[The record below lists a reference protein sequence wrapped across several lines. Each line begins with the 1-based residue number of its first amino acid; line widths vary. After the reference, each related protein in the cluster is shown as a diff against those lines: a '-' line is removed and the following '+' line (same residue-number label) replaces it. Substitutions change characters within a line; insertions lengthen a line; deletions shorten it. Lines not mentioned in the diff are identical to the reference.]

1 MKKLYKRTLS
11 LLFSMVFILGFAIA
25 PSAYVYPDTEYHW
38 AKSYIDAVTDEGLL
52 SARSTGFFVP
62 DIAITRA
69 EAVNALY
76 VLSDAYLPRES
87 IDETGFTDIPVTHTY
102 TSAITWSKQRGI
114 MLGTSEDE
122 AIFSPNTQMN
132 REQFCVLVYRLFTAN
147 ELSMTSIYTADITPN
162 IPDEN
167 SISGWALPAV
177 RVLYRCGLISGC
189 SDGNFNPTNSMS
201 RGEACVLLSRIL
213 NFPEVD
219 NAWYSSGDAE
229 IGTTWKARNCDNLY
243 VGGSAAPLYVQYSG
257 SRLSDA
263 GCVITSMAMLINNVN
278 GKTVSQQQDIRTGSL
293 SKNKYLTADPYSV
306 VMANMNFPTIT
317 KNSQGRYVASYSED
331 PVRAYP
337 SRITSHFG
345 VTRIEEGRPS
355 NVQSDYGMTMWLTQL
370 LDAYPDG
377 LEVRFVKQIGPNET
391 NEHTMVFYK
400 SNFQYGSMPSQ
411 YQNLFEVFDPA
422 SRRGYHTEILQ
433 NNLYELQNFTETV
446 SYVSSGYRLSD
457 IQYVAY
463 YENN

>member
-11 LLFSMVFILGFAIA
+11 LLFSMVFILGFALT
-25 PSAYVYPDTEYHW
+25 PSAHVYPDTEFHW
-38 AKSYIDAVTDEGLL
+38 AKSYIDAVTNEGLL

-87 IDETGFTDIPVTHTY
+87 IDETGFTDVPVTHTY
-102 TSAITWSKQRGI
+102 ASAITWSKQRGI

-167 SISGWALPAV
+167 SISGWALTAV
-177 RVLYRCGLISGC
+177 RTLYICGLISGC

-229 IGTTWKARNCDNLY
+229 IGTTWNARNCDNLY
-243 VGGSAAPLYVQYSG
+243 VGNYATPLYVEHGG

-263 GCVITSMAMLINNVN
+263 GCVITSVAMLINNVN

-355 NVQSDYGMTMWLTQL
+355 NVQSDYGITMWLTQL

-377 LEVRFVKQIGPNET
+377 LEVRFEEK
-391 NEHTMVFYK
+391 EHTMVFYK

-411 YQNLFEVFDPA
+411 YQNLFEVYDPA

>member
-1 MKKLYKRTLS
+1 M
-11 LLFSMVFILGFAIA
+11 FAIA
-25 PSAYVYPDTEYHW
+25 PSTYVYPDTEYHW
-38 AKSYIDAVTDEGLL
+38 AKSYIDAVTNEGLL

-62 DIAITRA
+62 DIGITRA

-87 IDETGFTDIPVTHTY
+87 IDDTGFTDVPVTHTY
-102 TSAITWSKQRGI
+102 ASAITWSKQRGI
-114 MLGTSEDE
+114 MLGTSTTET
-122 AIFSPNTQMN
+122 IFSPDTRMN

-147 ELSMTSIYTADITPN
+147 ELSMTSIYPANITPN
-162 IPDEN
+162 IPDES

-243 VGGSAAPLYVQYSG
+243 VGSYATPLYIQYG
-257 SRLSDA
+257 DGRLSDA
-263 GCVITSMAMLINNVN
+263 GCVITSVAMLINNVN

-317 KNSQGRYVASYSED
+317 KNSQGRYVASYSSD
-331 PVRAYP
+331 PVLTDWAL
-337 SRITSHFG
+337 IISHFG
-345 VTRIEEGRPS
+345 VTRTVESFPN
-355 NVQSDYGMTMWLTQL
+355 NVHSDYGITMWLTQL

-377 LEVRFVKQIGPNET
+377 LEVRFEDK
-391 NEHTMVFYK
+391 EHTMVFCK
-400 SNFQYGSMPSQ
+400 SNFQYGDMPSQ
-411 YQNLFEVFDPA
+411 YQNLFEVYDPA
-422 SRRGYHTEILQ
+422 SRRGYHNPALQ

-446 SYVSSGYRLSD
+446 SYISSPQVRLSD
-457 IQYVAY
+457 ITNVYR
-463 YENN
+463 YEKVN

>member
-1 MKKLYKRTLS
+1 MFLI
-11 LLFSMVFILGFAIA
+11 LLFAIA

-38 AKSYIDAVTDEGLL
+38 AKSYIDAVTNEGLL

-62 DIAITRA
+62 DIGITRA

-87 IDETGFTDIPVTHTY
+87 IDNTGFTDVPVTHTY
-102 TSAITWSKQRGI
+102 ASAITWSKQRGI
-114 MLGTSEDE
+114 MLGTSTTET
-122 AIFSPNTQMN
+122 IFSPDTRMN

-147 ELSMTSIYTADITPN
+147 ELSMTSIYPANITPN
-162 IPDEN
+162 IPDKS
-167 SISGWALPAV
+167 SISDWALPAV
-177 RVLYRCGLISGC
+177 KVLYRCGLISGC

-229 IGTTWKARNCDNLY
+229 IGTTWKARNCNNLY
-243 VGGSAAPLYVQYSG
+243 VGSYATPLYIQYG
-257 SRLSDA
+257 GGRLSDA
-263 GCVITSMAMLINNVN
+263 GCVITSVAMLINNVN

-317 KNSQGRYVASYSED
+317 KNSQGRYVASYSSD
-331 PVRAYP
+331 PVLTDWAL
-337 SRITSHFG
+337 IISHFG
-345 VTRIEEGRPS
+345 VTRTVESFPN
-355 NVQSDYGMTMWLTQL
+355 NVHSDYGITMWLTQL

-377 LEVRFVKQIGPNET
+377 LEVRFEKQIDPNKRI
-391 NEHTMVFYK
+391 EHTMVFYK
-400 SNFQYGSMPSQ
+400 SNYQYGDMPSQ
-411 YQNLFEVFDPA
+411 YQNLFEVYDPA
-422 SRRGYHTEILQ
+422 TSGSYSDSNT
-433 NNLYELQNFTETV
+433 LYNLQNFTQTE
-446 SYVSSGYRLSD
+446 SYLSSGYRLSN